1 MQRMLSKYNI
11 YYINI
16 LLYTTFLL
24 QTVWS
29 DFNRCDVIGP
39 KICGIQWS
47 NAKNTAIM
55 FFKVIEGRTSL
66 DQWKARMQLPI
77 SE

>member
-39 KICGIQWS
+39 KICGIQ
-47 NAKNTAIM
+47 
-55 FFKVIEGRTSL
+55 
-66 DQWKARMQLPI
+66 
-77 SE
+77 